1 MQEQGR
7 RISRLEN
14 AGAEKTVQSL
24 TPSPSKT
31 REGSSPTPASAAAAV
46 PPPARLYRHNQ
57 ELRIPAANS
66 ENVFIVHNEA
76 RHKSFVHC
84 RVAPRRQKCRKNLK
98 FSDF

>member
-7 RISRLEN
+7 QISRLEN
-14 AGAEKTVQSL
+14 AAGAEKTIQSL

-31 REGSSPTPASAAAAV
+31 REGASPTSVSDAAAV
-46 PPPARLYRHNQ
+46 PVPARLYRHNQ

-76 RHKSFVHC
+76 RGKSCDHS
-84 RVAPRRQKCRKNLK
+84 RVAPRRQKSVAKI
-98 FSDF
+98 